1 MDMNDIKMG
10 FLNFTAFTVSFTD
23 VEMWLK
29 LSLLT
34 VTIVYTVL
42 KIIKL
47 SEKEWVDTLKK

>member
-1 MDMNDIKMG
+1 MNDIKMG

-34 VTIVYTVL
+34 VTIVYTVM

-47 SEKEWVDTLKK
+47 SEKE

>member
-1 MDMNDIKMG
+1 MNDIKIG
-10 FLNFTAFTVSFTD
+10 FINFTAFSVSFTD

-29 LSLLT
+29 LTLLT

-47 SEKEWVDTLKK
+47 SEKE

>member
-34 VTIVYTVL
+34 VTIVYTVM

-47 SEKEWVDTLKK
+47 SEKE

>member
-1 MDMNDIKMG
+1 MNDIKMG
-10 FLNFTAFTVSFTD
+10 FLNFSAFLVSFTD

-34 VTIVYTVL
+34 VTIVYTVM

-47 SEKEWVDTLKK
+47 SEKE

>member
-1 MDMNDIKMG
+1 MDMNDIKIG
-10 FLNFTAFTVSFTD
+10 FINFTAFSVSFTD

-29 LSLLT
+29 LTLLT

-47 SEKEWVDTLKK
+47 SEKE

>member
-47 SEKEWVDTLKK
+47 SEKE

>member
-29 LSLLT
+29 LTLLT

-47 SEKEWVDTLKK
+47 SEKE

>member
-1 MDMNDIKMG
+1 MDMNDIKIG
-10 FLNFTAFTVSFTD
+10 FINFTAFSVSFTD

-34 VTIVYTVL
+34 VTIVYTVM

-47 SEKEWVDTLKK
+47 SEKE

>member
-1 MDMNDIKMG
+1 MNDIKMG

-29 LSLLT
+29 LTLLT

-47 SEKEWVDTLKK
+47 SEKE

>member
-1 MDMNDIKMG
+1 MNDIKMG

-47 SEKEWVDTLKK
+47 SEKE